1 MDLSLDWRAFVFA
14 AGICIVTTVLCGLLP
29 AWRTSGVPRL
39 GMGHGIVG
47 AGTRGRPVGLVAQV
61 VMSLVLLFIG
71 GSFMAAL
78 LKLYAT
84 DPGFDVAG
92 RLYAY
97 TFLPSPPFPPDA
109 RYDVYAKALDRLR
122 GLPGVRTAA
131 LTSSLP
137 LIPPG
142 SECASLSLDSPIRV
156 TSSAVDTTYFD
167 TLGIERVAGRLF
179 AASDLTDAAASV
191 VVTESLARR
200 LWPDRPAV
208 GERLMIGCDR
218 PQPAMVIGVVR
229 DSAIRAVGEPP
240 QPHVYRLFAAR
251 HADTLTAVLLDTT
264 TDPAGL
270 TETVR
275 RTLVGLAPGI
285 RVYAVQPLGM
295 HVERSFGQLRWVASV
310 LIVLGSLALVL
321 AAVGLSGAVAY
332 RVSQRTREIGL
343 RMALGATRRNVFRDV
358 LGNGLAIVLVGVAIG
373 ELLTVAL
380 TSAVASVQEN
390 IGPTPVSTH
399 LAAGLIWIAVGLA
412 ASYGPAAR
420 AARVDPLVALRDE

>member
-1 MDLSLDWRAFVFA
+1 
-14 AGICIVTTVLCGLLP
+14 
-29 AWRTSGVPRL
+29 
-39 GMGHGIVG
+39 
-47 AGTRGRPVGLVAQV
+47 
-61 VMSLVLLFIG
+61 
-71 GSFMAAL
+71 
-78 LKLYAT
+78 
-84 DPGFDVAG
+84 
-92 RLYAY
+92 
-97 TFLPSPPFPPDA
+97 
-109 RYDVYAKALDRLR
+109 
-122 GLPGVRTAA
+122 
-131 LTSSLP
+131 
-137 LIPPG
+137 
-142 SECASLSLDSPIRV
+142 V

-218 PQPAMVIGVVR
+218 PQPAIVIGVVR

-240 QPHVYRLFAAR
+240 QPHVYRVFAAR
-251 HADTLTAVLLDTT
+251 HAGALTAVLLDTT

-285 RVYAVQPLGM
+285 RVYAVQPLDM

-343 RMALGATRRNVFRDV
+343 RMALGATRRNVFRGV
-358 LGNGLAIVLVGVAIG
+358 LGNSLAIVLVGVAIG

-380 TSAVASVQEN
+380 NSAVASLQEN

-399 LAAGLIWIAVGLA
+399 LAAGLIWLVVGLA
-412 ASYGPAAR
+412 ASYVPAAQ

>member
-1 MDLSLDWRAFVFA
+1 
-14 AGICIVTTVLCGLLP
+14 
-29 AWRTSGVPRL
+29 
-39 GMGHGIVG
+39 
-47 AGTRGRPVGLVAQV
+47 
-61 VMSLVLLFIG
+61 
-71 GSFMAAL
+71 
-78 LKLYAT
+78 
-84 DPGFDVAG
+84 
-92 RLYAY
+92 
-97 TFLPSPPFPPDA
+97 
-109 RYDVYAKALDRLR
+109 
-122 GLPGVRTAA
+122 
-131 LTSSLP
+131 
-137 LIPPG
+137 
-142 SECASLSLDSPIRV
+142 
-156 TSSAVDTTYFD
+156 VDTTYFD

-240 QPHVYRLFAAR
+240 QPHVYRVFAPR
-251 HADTLTAVLLDTT
+251 HAGTLTAVLLDTT

-285 RVYAVQPLGM
+285 RVYAVRPLGM
-295 HVERSFGQLRWVASV
+295 HVERSFGQLRWIASV

-412 ASYGPAAR
+412 ASYVPAAR